1 MDPGPVELWICPWG
15 SWARH
20 SICPLGGAQEPRSAA
35 QPTRLGPSYCGS
47 PDLSARLVFPPLGP
61 TPPSWAALGAQ
72 VEAGMRAS
80 SRIEGLQSLPTRPPV
95 GEGPV
100 SVCVCASLRVS
111 LYWPQEWTCLL
122 LSWGVDLVNLRVWGL
137 GLCVSLCASA
147 FVTGRVSPCVA
158 VFALGDMCLCAC
170 DCVSHFSLATYHG
183 CICLGCVCGSV

>member
-15 SWARH
+15 SRALH

-95 GEGPV
+95 VWVGGGRAMTEGT
-100 SVCVCASLRVS
+100 RV
-111 LYWPQEWTCLL
+111 LAEGIGWGRGHFWKTLL
-122 LSWGVDLVNLRVWGL
+122 LPPGSLDLTPGSGL
-137 GLCVSLCASA
+137 PG
-147 FVTGRVSPCVA
+147 GW
-158 VFALGDMCLCAC
+158 
-170 DCVSHFSLATYHG
+170 
-183 CICLGCVCGSV
+183 